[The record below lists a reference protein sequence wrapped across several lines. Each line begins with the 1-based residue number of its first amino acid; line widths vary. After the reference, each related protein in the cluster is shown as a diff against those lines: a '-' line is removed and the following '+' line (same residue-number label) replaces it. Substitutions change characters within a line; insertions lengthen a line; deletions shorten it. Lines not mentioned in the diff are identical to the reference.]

1 VIVRTAASAARLKAD
16 VLLVPAVVGAK
27 GVPPDLAAIDA
38 ALSGGLT
45 QLLDGFSGRLGEV
58 SHTLTLGRLGAT
70 RVAVVGM
77 GAADRLDR
85 VRLGN
90 ALQLAIP
97 GIPGPRTSLGLVAAE
112 PLLPGVD
119 PGDLAEAAVESAVLS
134 AFTQATHTSRLA
146 GRTRAAARST
156 EVVRLTLVGFP
167 RVERRRLEAAAI
179 VAEATNVARRLVN
192 APASDLTPEAFAAEA
207 RRQAT
212 AAGLRFEVLDEGDL
226 RRRKYGAL
234 LAVGG
239 GSAQPPRLAVLTYR
253 PAVKRSRGGRRLA
266 LVGKGITFDTG
277 GISIKPAGDMQYMKG
292 DMGGAAAVLGAM
304 SAIGRLKPAVEVVGI
319 LCLAENMVSGSAMR
333 PGDVVR
339 AGNGATI
346 EVINTDAEGRM
357 VLADGI
363 HHAVGLG
370 ATDIIDIATLTG
382 GQRIALGPVAAAVQS
397 DRPELLHEVVAA
409 AEAAGERVWPL
420 PTFAEYET
428 MLDSPIAD
436 MSNSPGPNASAIT
449 AGLFLRRFAAGKPWL
464 HIDMA
469 AVSWNRVPSV
479 KEIPSGPTGF
489 GVRTLTRLVVGM
501 GTRR

>member
-1 VIVRTAASAARLKAD
+1 MIVRTAASAARSKAD
-16 VLLVPAVVGAK
+16 VLLVPAVAGANA
-27 GVPPDLAAIDA
+27 VPSDLAAIDA

-97 GIPGPRTSLGLVAAE
+97 RIPGPRTSLGLVSE

-119 PGDLAEAAVESAVLS
+119 TGDLAEAAVESAVLS
-134 AFTQATHTSRLA
+134 AFTQATHRSRPA
-146 GRTRAAARST
+146 GRTRAAARWT

-212 AAGLRFEVLDEGDL
+212 AAGLGFEVLDERDL
-226 RRRKYGAL
+226 RRRRYGAM

-253 PAVKRSRGGRRLA
+253 PAAKRSRGGRRLA

-277 GISIKPAGDMQYMKG
+277 GISIKPAGDMHYMKG

-304 SAIGRLKPAVEVVGI
+304 TAIGRLKPAVEVVGI

-339 AGNGATI
+339 TANGTTI

-397 DRPELLHEVVAA
+397 NQPELLQELVAA

-436 MSNSPGPNASAIT
+436 MTNSPGPNASAIT

-469 AVSWNRVPSV
+469 AASWNRVASV

-489 GVRTLTRLVVGM
+489 GVRTLTRLAVGM
-501 GTRR
+501 GARS